1 VYDGMVHKMTLKRIP
16 QNEGYFVIGWMKMVE
31 RQALNVP
38 SRVNFEITL
47 VLRSFPQTA
56 PIVGGIFLIILEKLV
71 NTK

>member
-1 VYDGMVHKMTLKRIP
+1 VYDGMVHKTTLKRMP

-38 SRVNFEITL
+38 SGVNFELTL

-56 PIVGGIFLIILEKLV
+56 PIVGGIFSG
-71 NTK
+71 

>member
-1 VYDGMVHKMTLKRIP
+1 MVHKMTLTKMP
-16 QNEGYFVIGWMKMVE
+16 QNERHFVIGWMKMVE

-56 PIVGGIFLIILEKLV
+56 PIVGGIFFDNIGKA
-71 NTK
+71 N